1 MVCDIVKV
9 FTIKQLRTLRFGT
22 KGFPQIKQIRVVEFR
37 IG

>member
-9 FTIKQLRTLRFGT
+9 FTIKELRTLRFGA
-22 KGFPQIKQIRVVEFR
+22 KGFPQIKQIRAAEFR